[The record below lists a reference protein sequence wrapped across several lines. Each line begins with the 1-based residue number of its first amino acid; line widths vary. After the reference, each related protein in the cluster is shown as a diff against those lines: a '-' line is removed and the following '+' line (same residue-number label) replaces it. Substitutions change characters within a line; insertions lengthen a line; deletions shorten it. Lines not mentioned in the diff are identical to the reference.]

1 MENKHLI
8 NDNKGFSLVEL
19 IVTVLVTSILMLG
32 VIAFISSSRTA
43 YQTVSTSATLQE
55 ETMTVERVLSE
66 MIMEAKSYGF
76 DEDVNLGGGKT
87 VDVFW
92 VTAKNN
98 EGGTGDCVY
107 FFVLDETDNKLRYC
121 KGLHPEDCVVKAD
134 EDSVLMPGINL
145 INNQCYG
152 TKAKFSLIAEHITA
166 MSMVKPSIEKADGTD
181 LVVLN
186 LTFEYLG
193 KTNSNTI
200 TAVTRNKN
208 RAVTTP
214 SPSPTS
220 GADPDADPDTP

>member
-1 MENKHLI
+1 MKNILLR
-8 NDNKGFSLVEL
+8 NNKGFSLVEL

-43 YQTVSTSATLQE
+43 YQVVSTSATLQE
-55 ETMTVERVLSE
+55 ESMTVERVFSE

-92 VTAKNN
+92 VTAREN
-98 EGGTGDCVY
+98 ETGTSDCVY
-107 FFVLDETDNKLRYC
+107 FFVLDTDDNKIRYC
-121 KGLHPEDCVVKAD
+121 KGTNPTDCVIKAD
-134 EDSVLMPGINL
+134 EDSVQTAGITL

-152 TKAKFSLIAEHITA
+152 SKQKFSLIAEHVTS
-166 MSMVKPSIEKADGTD
+166 MSMVKPSVERADGTD

-186 LTFEYLG
+186 ISYEYIG
-193 KTNSNTI
+193 KTNTDTI

-208 RAVTTP
+208 RAETLVP
-214 SPSPTS
+214 VPT
-220 GADPDADPDTP
+220 DPDSTDP

>member
-1 MENKHLI
+1 MKDKHLI

-76 DEDVNLGGGKT
+76 DENVNLGGGKS

-98 EGGTGDCVY
+98 EADTGDCVY
-107 FFVLDETDNKLRYC
+107 FFVFDEADNKLRYC
-121 KGLHPEDCVVKAD
+121 KGTNPADCVVKAD
-134 EDSVLMPGINL
+134 TNSVLQPGINL

-152 TKAKFSLIAEHITA
+152 TKQKFSLIAEHITA
-166 MSMVKPSIEKADGTD
+166 MSMVRPSIEKADGTD
-181 LVVLN
+181 LVILN
-186 LTFEYLG
+186 LSFEYLG
-193 KTNSNTI
+193 KTNNNTI

-208 RAVTTP
+208 RVVTPP
-214 SPSPTS
+214 STGDDDEDEEEGS
-220 GADPDADPDTP
+220 